1 MIWIVNIKLMVF
13 ATWQTD
19 MNAVFKG
26 IMKRDTGQE
35 IERCVAKYFWSP
47 ALRVYDAERQVC
59 EQMLNAN

>member
-1 MIWIVNIKLMVF
+1 MIWIVNIELTVF

-35 IERCVAKYFWSP
+35 IERCVARYFGFMRSDFMMP
-47 ALRVYDAERQVC
+47 SVKFASRR
-59 EQMLNAN
+59 